1 MIAAAALQLLEALA
15 AVLPARWLYAGARL
29 AGTLMLPVLER
40 RRQRAR
46 AAVQRFHPAW
56 SPERLNAAVK
66 RQFQETAM
74 YYVDLVLLSRASP
87 EQILHD
93 WLTIEG
99 LDQLQAALRS
109 RRGVVMV
116 SVHLSN
122 PEVAIQALR
131 PLGATATVIVEA
143 LDERR
148 LESLR
153 AQRESGGN
161 RFVPAT
167 LSGVREALQTL
178 EEGGVV
184 AILTDRDIQGNGI
197 CVPFAGR
204 LARFPVGAV
213 DLALR
218 ADAIL
223 LPAFATRLRD
233 HRFRVD
239 FMEPQ
244 SLLHSEEGDRAKDV
258 RATLALLMCRFEEPI
273 QTHVEQW
280 RVVESPWRG
289 CRD

>member
-1 MIAAAALQLLEALA
+1 MIAAAALWLLEMLA
-15 AVLPARWLYAGARL
+15 TVLPARWLYAGARL
-29 AGTLMLPVLER
+29 AGTLMLPVFEG

-46 AAVQRFHPAW
+46 ASVQRLHPSW
-56 SPERLNAAVK
+56 GPQQLDAAVK
-66 RQFQETAM
+66 GQFQETAS
-74 YYVDLVLLSRASP
+74 YYVDLVLLGREPSER
-87 EQILHD
+87 ILRD

-99 LDQLQAALRS
+99 LDCLEAALRS
-109 RRGVVMV
+109 GRGVVMV

-122 PEVAIQALR
+122 PEVAIQALG

-143 LDERR
+143 LDARR

-153 AQRESGGN
+153 ARRESGGN

-167 LSGVREALQTL
+167 LSGVREALRAL
-178 EEGGVV
+178 EGGNVV
-184 AILTDRDIQGNGI
+184 AVLTDRDIQGNGV

-223 LPAFATRLRD
+223 LPAFATRVRNR
-233 HRFRVD
+233 RFRVE
-239 FMEPQ
+239 FMEPVP
-244 SLLHSEEGDRAKDV
+244 LLRSDDRANDV
-258 RATLALLMCRFEEPI
+258 RANLATLMARFEDPI
-273 QTHVEQW
+273 RAQAGQW